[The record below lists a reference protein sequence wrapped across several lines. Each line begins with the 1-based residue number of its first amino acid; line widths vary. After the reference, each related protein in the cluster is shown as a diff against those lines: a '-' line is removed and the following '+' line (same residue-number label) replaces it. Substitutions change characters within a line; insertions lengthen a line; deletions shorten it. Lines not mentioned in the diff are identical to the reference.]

1 MVRHATVGVFSDLGA
16 GENGS
21 LKSVKGQLSNALISA
36 TREKSIQYH
45 TEKIPHQSPQKIIIK
60 KIIGTHGMQSFI

>member
-21 LKSVKGQLSNALISA
+21 LKSVKGRLSNALISA
-36 TREKSIQYH
+36 TGEKSIQYH
-45 TEKIPHQSPQKIIIK
+45 TEKIPHQSPQTKQKII
-60 KIIGTHGMQSFI
+60 IIGTHAMQSLI